1 MPQTAAQSP
10 VALVVEDDATLAEAL
25 TTALEVHGYRV
36 EAVGDGRVALERIR
50 AAAPDVVLLD
60 VMLPG
65 LDGLAVCRT
74 VRAAGDRTPI
84 LMLTARSAV
93 ADRIDG
99 LDAGADDYLPKPFDL
114 DELIARV
121 RALLRRARPGP
132 ATGFRE
138 ELCFGDLVLDT
149 GTRQARR
156 GGRSIDFTRT
166 EAALLELLMANAGQ
180 VLTRDVLTDRV
191 WGYDFGPSS
200 NSLEVYVGYLRR
212 KLEAGGEPRIV
223 HTVRGVG
230 YLLSERHHG

>member
-1 MPQTAAQSP
+1 MPQDSAL
-10 VALVVEDDATLAEAL
+10 ALVVEDDATLAEAL

-36 EAVGDGRVALERIR
+36 ATVGDGLLGLERIR
-50 AAAPDVVLLD
+50 TTAPDVVLLD

-65 LDGLAVCRT
+65 LDGLTVCRR
-74 VRAAGDRTPI
+74 VRADGDRTPI

-121 RALLRRARPGP
+121 RALLRRARPE
-132 ATGFRE
+132 ATVDLPE
-138 ELCFGDLVLDT
+138 ELTFGDLVLH
-149 GTRQARR
+149 TRTRRARR
-156 GGRSIDFTRT
+156 GGRTIDFTRT
-166 EAALLELLMANAGQ
+166 EAALLELLMTNAGQ
-180 VLTRDVLTDRV
+180 VLPRDVITDRV

-212 KLEAGGEPRIV
+212 KLEEGGQSRIV

-230 YLLSERHHG
+230 YLLSERRHG

>member
-1 MPQTAAQSP
+1 MPQVAESAL
-10 VALVVEDDATLAEAL
+10 ALVVEDDTTLAQAL
-25 TTALEVHGYRV
+25 TTALEVHGYQV
-36 EAVGDGRVALERIR
+36 VAVGDGLLGLERIR
-50 AAAPDVVLLD
+50 TTAPDVVLLD

-65 LDGLAVCRT
+65 LDGLTVCRR
-74 VRAAGDRTPI
+74 VRADGDRTPI

-121 RALLRRARPGP
+121 RALLRRARPEP
-132 ATGFRE
+132 AA
-138 ELCFGDLVLDT
+138 ELPDELGFGDLVLDT
-149 GTRQARR
+149 RTRRARR
-156 GGRSIDFTRT
+156 GGRTIDFTRT
-166 EAALLELLMANAGQ
+166 EAALLELLMTNAGQ
-180 VLTRDVLTDRV
+180 VLTRDVITDRV

-212 KLEAGGEPRIV
+212 KLEEGGEPRIV

-230 YLLSERHHG
+230 YLLSERRSV